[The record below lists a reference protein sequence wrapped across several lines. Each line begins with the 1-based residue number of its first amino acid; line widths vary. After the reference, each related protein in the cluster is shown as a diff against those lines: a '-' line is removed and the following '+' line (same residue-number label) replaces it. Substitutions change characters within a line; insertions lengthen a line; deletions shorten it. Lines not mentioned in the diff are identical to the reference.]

1 MLNYEFKLLISV
13 VEIYQ
18 EDVYDLLNN
27 SKIVPIKGFGFA
39 KKSSY
44 QLTNPGCSWIDKP
57 KDKSMYEIK
66 GTTELPINNI
76 SDLNNI
82 MKTIEISRSS
92 KSHDLNE
99 RSSRSHCIVT
109 LTKID
114 KYNNKFLFVDLAGS
128 ERIFKSNSTGLKE
141 TEAKSINSSLS
152 SLTRCLN
159 CLRLKNSFI
168 PWRDSSL
175 TMLMKESLS
184 SCITSLII
192 NIYENIENTPETISS
207 LRFGNSITG
216 ISIKNI
222 ESKENNTD

>member
-1 MLNYEFKLLISV
+1 M
-13 VEIYQ
+13 
-18 EDVYDLLNN
+18 
-27 SKIVPIKGFGFA
+27 PIKGFGFA

-44 QLTNPGCSWIDKP
+44 QINPGCSWNDKP
-57 KDKSMYEIK
+57 KDKSHYEIK
-66 GTTELPINNI
+66 GTTELQINSV
-76 SDLNNI
+76 SDLITIMNI
-82 MKTIEISRSS
+82 IEISRSS

-141 TEAKSINSSLS
+141 TEARIINSSLS
-152 SLTRCLN
+152 SLSRCLN
-159 CLRLKNSFI
+159 CLRLKNNFI

-184 SCITSLII
+184 SCITSMII
-192 NIYENIENTPETISS
+192 NV
-207 LRFGNSITG
+207 
-216 ISIKNI
+216 
-222 ESKENNTD
+222 